1 MSNKGNKGIA
11 AFLTVV
17 LLFLVVMVAVLKM
30 SEKEE
35 SPYKYSEIMQYFDNY
50 QVSEYTFDLGTG
62 ELIMTVEGQEEK
74 IVYKVPNVNVFI
86 NEIQGDNETYRE
98 EYNKLHPDAPL
109 VQDYYKIRDNSWLV
123 NVLPMIILIVMTMA
137 LFFFMMRQAG
147 GGTKINNFGKA
158 NIKNQPNGKKTL
170 FADVAGADEEKQEL
184 EEIVDF
190 LKNPKKYT
198 EMGARIPKGVLLEG
212 PPGTGKTLLAR
223 AVAGEAGVPFFP
235 ISGSDFVEMFV
246 GVGASR
252 VRDLFET
259 AKKNSPAIVF
269 IDEIDAVGRHRG
281 AGLGG
286 GHDEREQTLNQLLV
300 EMDGFSG
307 NEGIIVMAA
316 TNRKDILD
324 PALLRPG
331 RFDRQI
337 MVNYP
342 DVKGREEI
350 LKIHTKNKPLAPD
363 VSLKTIAQTTAGFTG
378 AELENLANEAALLA
392 ARNNRK
398 AVTKEDIEEATI
410 KVIAGPEK
418 KSHVVTPE
426 EKRLVAYHEAG
437 HAVVTYYMPT
447 QDKVHQVT
455 VIPRGS
461 AGGMTIH
468 LPEKEPSFL
477 NVTARKLK
485 EEIIVCMGGRV
496 AEQLIMGECTAG
508 AVSDLQRSTKLAKAM
523 ITKYGFS
530 EKLGPVVYAD
540 DNDEPFVGMD
550 YGHSKGHS
558 EKIQAEIDSE
568 VRTIIDE
575 CYERTVQTL
584 NDHMDDLHKVANYL
598 IKHEKIDGKNFEL
611 LMKNELP
618 LDDEDTKEEIGQ
630 KLDVTVDDKTEM
642 SDENTEI
649 VSEETKPEETVSDE
663 NLENE

>member
-123 NVLPMIILIVMTMA
+123 NVLPMVILIVMTMA

-575 CYERTVQTL
+575 CYERTVKTL

-630 KLDVTVDDKTEM
+630 NLDVTVDDTTEASEEKTE
-642 SDENTEI
+642 NN
-649 VSEETKPEETVSDE
+649 SEENP
-663 NLENE
+663 ENE

>member
-123 NVLPMIILIVMTMA
+123 NVLPMVILIVMTMA

-630 KLDVTVDDKTEM
+630 NLDVTVDDKTEM

-663 NLENE
+663 NPENE

>member
-123 NVLPMIILIVMTMA
+123 NVLPMVILIVMTMA

-575 CYERTVQTL
+575 CYERTVKTL

-630 KLDVTVDDKTEM
+630 KLDVTVDDTTEASEEKTE
-642 SDENTEI
+642 NT
-649 VSEETKPEETVSDE
+649 SEENP
-663 NLENE
+663 ENE